1 MGEVA
6 RWAGLKLPLPAI
18 REEVAWAI
26 NIIVQAQ
33 RMTGGARKIVSITEV
48 DGMEGDVVTM
58 QEIFTCEPV
67 GVTGAGKVY
76 GRFVATGIRPS
87 VLERLRISGCDIDP
101 ALFARQ
107 VLMEDDPA

>member
-1 MGEVA
+1 MVMKDGFE
-6 RWAGLKLPLPAI
+6 LPLRAI
-18 REEVAWAI
+18 RQQFASAI

-33 RMTGGARKIVSITEV
+33 RLTGGARKIVSITEV
-48 DGMEGDVVTM
+48 TGMEGDVITM
-58 QEIFTCEPV
+58 QDIFTFEPV
-67 GVTGAGKVY
+67 GVTGTGKVF